1 MRWLTRWIATAG
13 GLGYSPVAPGTV
25 GSLAGVLLGFL
36 TASQPPWIRIG
47 LLAVIFVL
55 GAVMS
60 TSTERFSGVRDPSF
74 VVIDEVWGMWAVLV
88 ACPSVLRSFGWVAL
102 AFGLFR
108 LFDVIKPPPV
118 KWLERAPEGWG
129 IMLDDLGA
137 AAYTILIL
145 RLVLVLNHVIT

>member
-1 MRWLTRWIATAG
+1 MRWLAKWIATAG
-13 GLGYSPVAPGTV
+13 GLGYSPVAPGTAGSAIGALV
-25 GSLAGVLLGFL
+25 GWFLSRTPTTVQLSALGVSFLIGVAVSTITAGDLK
-36 TASQPPWIRIG
+36 I
-47 LLAVIFVL
+47 
-55 GAVMS
+55 
-60 TSTERFSGVRDPSF
+60 RDPSS

-145 RLVLVLNHVIT
+145 QGVTKWLSG